1 MSQDDASTQ
10 LPEHVQENRRH
21 WDERAPEWV
30 ASGERAWQ
38 QDEPTWGEWGVPNA
52 DIPILPDEMTGL
64 DAIEL
69 GCGTGYVS
77 AWMHRRGAR
86 VVAID
91 NSQAQLATAQRLAA
105 EHGADITWVHGNA
118 ETVDWP
124 DHSFDFA
131 VSEYGAAIW
140 CEPRAWLTEAARLL
154 RPGGRLVFLG
164 NSPIASI
171 CIPSNGAQV
180 DRTLHR
186 SYFEL
191 GTFDWRH
198 VEIEPGGI
206 EFNLPLS
213 GWFALFSELG
223 FVVDDYRE
231 PRPPT
236 ATDEVRFG
244 VAQRWARDFPSEQV
258 FWLTLS

>member
-1 MSQDDASTQ
+1 MSTNEPSPP
-10 LPEHVQENRRH
+10 LPEHVAENRRH
-21 WDERAPEWV
+21 WDERAPDWV
-30 ASGERAWQ
+30 PAGERAWQ
-38 QDEPTWGEWGVPNA
+38 QDEPTWGEWGVRNVEC
-52 DIPILPDEMTGL
+52 PILPDDMTGL

-118 ETVDWP
+118 EVVDWP
-124 DHSFDFA
+124 DNSFDFA

-140 CEPRAWLTEAARLL
+140 CEPTAWLTEAARLL

-164 NSPIASI
+164 NSPIASL
-171 CIPSNGAQV
+171 CIPPNGADV

-186 SYFEL
+186 SYFDL
-191 GTFDWRH
+191 GTIDWRS

-213 GWFALFSELG
+213 GWFALFRELG

-231 PRPPT
+231 PRP
-236 ATDEVRFG
+236 AEASEQVRFG
-244 VAQRWARDFPSEQV
+244 VSERWARDFPSEQV